1 MKMLNYVILFSY
13 INADIMENKAKKVQE
28 KATTFFRNSLQYYG
42 KEIAL
47 DTNQFFSIEQIV
59 NDENL
64 QNGIYDY
71 QVQFGFPQS
80 GCVSLKFSYSESE
93 QSFSINGITVY
104 ALSADKEFMV
114 ANFAPKNR
122 ARRNA
127 C

>member
-47 DTNQFFSIEQIV
+47 DSNQFFSIEQIV

-71 QVQFGFPQS
+71 QVQ
-80 GCVSLKFSYSESE
+80 
-93 QSFSINGITVY
+93 
-104 ALSADKEFMV
+104 
-114 ANFAPKNR
+114 
-122 ARRNA
+122 
-127 C
+127 